1 MQKVIR
7 YLIIVG
13 IVLALLIAGITY
25 FHLWPYVPLAL
36 WILLHVGAVVAI
48 VFLFIYTR
56 GAIRY
61 SSIAGVVVLTL
72 LIDGI
77 IVAAIFNAWLDILYV
92 ALIIVAAFTLIVAG
106 MQIYTVVMLIGTIST
121 VRDEMK
127 PLLASVQETVGV
139 AKETVDALQEMAKS
153 AGQTA
158 TAIGATARF
167 TSDFAI
173 GPSVRV
179 AAMLV
184 AAQQM
189 LRVFL
194 GRGHTGTRADQ
205 RRKQQMDAA
214 VGGE

>member
-1 MQKVIR
+1 MKNVKL
-7 YLIIVG
+7 YAIIVG
-13 IVLALLIAGITY
+13 SVVLALLIIGI
-25 FHLWPYVPLAL
+25 F
-36 WILLHVGAVVAI
+36 
-48 VFLFIYTR
+48 F
-56 GAIRY
+56 
-61 SSIAGVVVLTL
+61 
-72 LIDGI
+72 
-77 IVAAIFNAWLDILYV
+77 AAIFNAWLDILYV
-92 ALIIVAAFTLIVAG
+92 SLIIAATFTLLVAALQVYAIVAL
-106 MQIYTVVMLIGTIST
+106 VSTIST
-121 VRDEMK
+121 VRNEMK
-127 PLLASVQETVGV
+127 PLLTSVQETVGV
-139 AKETVDALQEMAKS
+139 AKDTVDAVQEMAKS

-184 AAQQM
+184 AVQQV